1 MEKKF
6 TTKSG
11 WDRVAMAI
19 DEIRERLLRAAAAL
33 EAGEVKYAVIGG
45 NAVAEWVGRI
55 DKAAV
60 RFTRDV
66 DILIRREDL
75 PAAIKAMEPAGFI
88 FHETFKVP
96 MFIDGEKGSAR
107 EAVHLLYA
115 NEKVRDTDE
124 IATPDVEPFERADGF
139 RVVTLE
145 CLVQLKLTSFR
156 RKDQVHLEDMLDVG
170 LIDASW
176 TQRLEPVLAQR
187 LQHLIDNPE

>member
-1 MEKKF
+1 MDRKF
-6 TTKSG
+6 TSASG

-33 EAGEVKYAVIGG
+33 EAAKVKYAVLGG
-45 NAVAEWVGRI
+45 NAVAEWVGRV

-60 RFTRDV
+60 RFTRNVDV
-66 DILIRREDL
+66 LIRRGDL
-75 PAAIKAMEPAGFI
+75 PAAIKAMRPAGFI
-88 FHETFKVP
+88 FHETFQVP
-96 MFIDGEKGSAR
+96 MFIDGENGSAR
-107 EAVHLLYA
+107 EAVHLVYA
-115 NEKVRDTDE
+115 NEKVRDTDA
-124 IATPDVEPFERADGF
+124 IATPDVEPFERAEGF

-145 CLVQLKLTSFR
+145 SLVRLKLTSFR

-176 TQRLEPVLAQR
+176 TGRLEPALAQR